1 MAHAVKNEGRRAVHA
16 ATDATHKIFMHASG
30 MDVPGELASESGYIE
45 AERSRVPHQIA
56 VVKGML
62 MRE

>member
-1 MAHAVKNEGRRAVHA
+1 
-16 ATDATHKIFMHASG
+16 
-30 MDVPGELASESGYIE
+30 MDVPGELATELGYIE

-62 MRE
+62 MLE